1 MFFAILAATA
11 ATPQSPKDA
20 QITAYSNDVG
30 VEGYNF
36 QFQTSDGIS
45 RNEEG
50 VLKNVGTD
58 NEALEVKGKY
68 TYKAPDGKDV
78 TVEFVANENGY
89 QPRVS
94 ARRK

>member
-1 MFFAILAATA
+1 MHI
-11 ATPQSPKDA
+11 
-20 QITAYSNDVG
+20 NDFN
-30 VEGYNF
+30 EIRPCF
-36 QFQTSDGIS
+36 RFQTSDGIS

-50 VLKNVGTD
+50 ILKNPGTE
-58 NEALEVKGKY
+58 NEALEVKGRY
-68 TYKAPDGKDV
+68 TYKGPDGKDV

>member
-1 MFFAILAATA
+1 
-11 ATPQSPKDA
+11 
-20 QITAYSNDVG
+20 
-30 VEGYNF
+30 
-36 QFQTSDGIS
+36 
-45 RNEEG
+45 
-50 VLKNVGTD
+50 
-58 NEALEVKGKY
+58 LEVKGKY